1 MVLLEVG
8 WWTEDLEDLADVRLQ
23 VLALAAPLE
32 LVDLLHLQVFHGTY
46 VLQQRQLGSR
56 REAAE
61 RAVEDPGSVGGV
73 EVSEEQIACLVSLAG
88 RVQLQFVRGVGVVV
102 TRVAADLDSA
112 GGGDVLQLPLVART
126 SLLHV
131 VHVLQPLQVLVSLAV
146 QLEVCLQVRL
156 VGAEFTDVVAG
167 DHSQDLLF
175 SDLRAVC

>member
-1 MVLLEVG
+1 MVLLEVR
-8 WWTEDLEDLADVRLQ
+8 WWTEDLKDLADVCLQ

-61 RAVEDPGSVGGV
+61 RAVEDSGSVGGV

-88 RVQLQFVRGVGVVV
+88 RVQLELVRGVGVVV

-112 GGGDVLQLPLVART
+112 GG
-126 SLLHV
+126 
-131 VHVLQPLQVLVSLAV
+131 
-146 QLEVCLQVRL
+146 
-156 VGAEFTDVVAG
+156 
-167 DHSQDLLF
+167 
-175 SDLRAVC
+175 